1 MANLT
6 THAVLSPLEE
16 FILDSR
22 DLTVKQFADACDEY
36 KRSVNFNPNT
46 INHNALAEEIVKR
59 YNEAIEKLENTEY
72 KHLRDELFTRGLNY
86 RLYSLLS
93 QLTTSTVVP
102 RKEIF
107 AYVRQ
112 EDFSLLLVDIYKCY
126 DLVYFN
132 GLLYDADSYDI
143 VGDHEDIVHCD
154 ERDDYVRCE
163 ENGLLYHSDDMTY
176 LDYDEMYVNAHNNDL
191 VHCHTNGCY
200 IFAHN
205 SREVIIGSGQETGM
219 VHEDSCDLIR
229 TDDET
234 YLNEDVAHDN
244 DCWYDDNCDEWREE
258 HDRPSNLYYDNPF
271 TKYYLARAEKNLS
284 KPAFALLKNKL
295 GIESITNRQFEGM
308 PYTFGVEIET
318 SDAGENF
325 DPDEENLNFA
335 SVSDGSVSGPEFVSG
350 VLTGDSGVK
359 QVQKVCKLL
368 NERNYTISQSCGVHV
383 HIGGATFNRRFQLLS
398 IMLGLQVQEEMFA
411 MQPPSRQNNT
421 YCKAIPD
428 DYYAIGKLFSAG
440 NLKTASYYN
449 ALKLLRKYTSNTS
462 HGTFDKDANKKS
474 RHPNGHY
481 CSSRYKWMNL
491 NNCAYGDG
499 PNTIEFRLHSAT
511 MDAHKILMMTK
522 LCMAFV
528 NFVEN
533 RSRRITIGFNHA
545 HNYAKRNTMFL
556 GNSVS
561 LREIIQYSYSGKNAE
576 EVIEYVT
583 KRTFKFN

>member
-1 MANLT
+1 MADLT
-6 THAVLSPLEE
+6 THATLSDLEQ

-22 DLTVKQFADACDEY
+22 CKPIGRFADDCDSQY
-36 KRSVNFNPNT
+36 RSRLFCAEDKNP
-46 INHNALAEEIVKR
+46 LANEIVRR
-59 YNEAIEKLENTEY
+59 YNESIDKLEDTEY
-72 KHLRDELFTRGLNY
+72 NLLKDRSFTRGINY
-86 RLYSLLS
+86 RLYALLS
-93 QLTTSTVVP
+93 QLNDSPVADAP
-102 RKEIF
+102 IL

-112 EDFSLLLVDIYKCY
+112 KDYSLELADVSDVI
-126 DLVYFN
+126 YFN
-132 GLLYDADSYDI
+132 GLLYDSDYYHI
-143 VGDHEDIVHCD
+143 VGENEDIVHDDQLVDYSTCD
-154 ERDDYVRCE
+154 VDS
-163 ENGLLYHSDDMTY
+163 LLYHTDDMCY
-176 LDYDEMYVNAHNNDL
+176 LDYDEMNVNMNNNDL
-191 VHCHTNGCY
+191 IYCHYNECQ
-200 IFAHN
+200 IFEDNAQ
-205 SREVIIGSGQETGM
+205 EVIVGSNQEHGM
-219 VHEDSCDLIR
+219 VHENSNDIIR
-229 TDDET
+229 TDDER
-234 YLNEDVAHDN
+234 YLNEDVAQDN
-244 DCWYDDNCDEWREE
+244 DCWYDDNCDEWREN

-271 TKYYLARAEKNLS
+271 SKYYLARAEKNMTPP
-284 KPAFALLKNKL
+284 KFAMLKQTL

-318 SDAGENF
+318 NDAGDNF

-359 QVQKVCKLL
+359 QIQKVCKLL
-368 NERNYTISQSCGVHV
+368 NERNYTISQSCGIHV

-411 MQPPSRQNNT
+411 MQPPSRQDNT
-421 YCKAIPD
+421 YCKAISD

-440 NLKTASYYN
+440 DLKTASYYN

-462 HGTFDKDANKKS
+462 YGTFDENVNKKS

-522 LCMAFV
+522 LSMAFV

-533 RSRRITIGFNHA
+533 RGRRISIGFNHA
-545 HNYAKRNTMFL
+545 YNYAKRNTMFL

-583 KRTFKFN
+583 ARTFKFN